1 MTSPKNPA
9 SPALE
14 NPLDKAPE
22 LENLDSQSVAGEE
35 DPGAALDMPVE
46 QPEVQFVPKP
56 SGAINP
62 GDEAAK
68 DTPGTGENICRKCSG
83 SGRTASGPCP
93 LCDGSGKAT
102 AAMGGI

>member
-35 DPGAALDMPVE
+35 DPGAALDSMGSDIPHTPHTPYTPD
-46 QPEVQFVPKP
+46 PEKP
-56 SGAINP
+56 
-62 GDEAAK
+62 AA
-68 DTPGTGENICRKCSG
+68 G
-83 SGRTASGPCP
+83 
-93 LCDGSGKAT
+93 
-102 AAMGGI
+102 